1 MNVRAKFKCSSVRKY
16 ESTHWEKSKPVNGFL
31 YEYEFY
37 PVTGTSDENN
47 RFFASTPS
55 GSLKMSA
62 VSDDLFVPGKEY
74 YLDFTPYVPPPPT
87 EKEMPIEAKDE

>member
-1 MNVRAKFKCSSVRKY
+1 MDVRAKFKCTSVRKY
-16 ESTHWEKSKPVNGFL
+16 ESTRWEDNKPISGFL

-37 PVTGTSDENN
+37 PVTGSSEENM

-62 VSDDLFVPGKEY
+62 VSNDLFVPGKEY
-74 YLDFTPYVPPPPT
+74 YLDFSLAGA
-87 EKEMPIEAKDE
+87 E